1 MADVLGSAVLAAGTR
16 SSASKPAVL
25 GLPAVRWLDEL
36 PDQVRPDR
44 TAARFPHIV
53 NTLSTRW
60 LTPQACLDYFDELL
74 LDNRGDRSGFPPLIA
89 RELALLKDYYESA
102 VFPTHQTAWD
112 ELTRRSRTFAP
123 K

>member
-53 NTLSTRW
+53 NTLCTRW

-74 LDNRGDRSGFPPLIA
+74 LDNRGDRTGFPPLIA

-102 VFPTHQTAWD
+102 VFPTDQTAWD
-112 ELTRRSRTFAP
+112 ELTRRSRAYSP